1 MMDEKLLAEVVQR
14 LTRIE
19 VKLEEIVDVKRDVER
34 LKEEVIELKAKDIAQ
49 EKEITELK
57 DNNKWIT
64 RAVIGAIITAA
75 FGLIFALVKTYL
87 GA

>member
-19 VKLEEIVDVKRDVER
+19 VKLEEIIDVKKDVER
-34 LKEEVIELKAKDIAQ
+34 LKEEVIELRAKDIAQ
-49 EKEITELK
+49 EKEITEIK
-57 DNNKWIT
+57 DSNKWIT
-64 RAVIGAIITAA
+64 RAVIGAFITAA
-75 FGLIFALVKTYL
+75 FGLIFALVKAYL